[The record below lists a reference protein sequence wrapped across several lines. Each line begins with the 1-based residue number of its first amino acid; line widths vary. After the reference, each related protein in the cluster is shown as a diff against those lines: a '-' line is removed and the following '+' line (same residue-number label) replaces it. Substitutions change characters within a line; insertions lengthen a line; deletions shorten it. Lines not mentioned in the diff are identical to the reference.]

1 MSESL
6 VSPLMRIGQLT
17 PNSIGNPLLPNH
29 HRPPFTFPVIPHRQL
44 PVRNLQSSTSKLRS
58 FAAHAF
64 DLKGGQGMSEFHEV
78 ELKVRDYELDQ
89 YGVVNNATYAS
100 YCQHCRH
107 ELLERIGLSADEV
120 ARNGDA
126 LALTELSL
134 KYLAPLRSGDRF
146 VVKVRISDSSAARL
160 FFDHFI
166 FKLPNQEP
174 ILEARGIAVWLN
186 KSYRPVRIPSE
197 FRSKFVQ
204 FLRQEASNQCAFLQ
218 NPE

>member
-1 MSESL
+1 MSQSL
-6 VSPLMRIGQLT
+6 VSPLIRSIGT
-17 PNSIGNPLLPNH
+17 SSVGNPLLPKN
-29 HRPPFTFPVIPHRQL
+29 RPPSTFPVIPHRKL
-44 PVRNLQSSTSKLRS
+44 PLRNLKLSASKLRS
-58 FAAHAF
+58 FQAHAF
-64 DLKGGQGMSEFHEV
+64 DLKGNQGMVEFYEV

-107 ELLERIGLSADEV
+107 ELLERIGVSADEV

-146 VVKVRISDSSAARL
+146 IVKVRISDSSSVRL
-160 FFDHFI
+160 FFEHLI
-166 FKLPNQEP
+166 FKLPDKEP
-174 ILEARGIAVWLN
+174 ILEAKGTAVWLN

-204 FLRQEASNQCAFLQ
+204 FLRHKASN
-218 NPE
+218 